1 MPDHGSI
8 RNRLCS
14 CRLALMLAGTLAAW
28 TSVRAEVLPPTPI
41 DTPKPTAPETPVG
54 ANNKMIG
61 PEGWMLARYT
71 IQVDGTVTDITV
83 LDAVPPRIR
92 TDDAVRTMQQW
103 KFNPGTRDGAP
114 IAWYGKVALVTL
126 FAKDWPDGQA
136 TPWFGEQFSRI
147 QKTIDDK
154 QPGLAG
160 ELSDMLLDQYQWRR
174 YELGVA
180 LVQRALIETQLNH
193 ITAAD
198 RAIRRATNPDLK
210 LLLPKEMIVAL
221 QYRFAISQ
229 ALGDLADAVAS
240 AERRQAIEPLPP
252 EHAMIRKAADLRARL
267 ASADSLAIKGYIDAR
282 PWVFE
287 VPRRKFMITDV
298 SGRIDGVNAYCDTGK
313 VAIDYQQNTGWS
325 LPEELGKCHV
335 VVNGNPNTSFRF
347 VLGQ

>member
-1 MPDHGSI
+1 MLDHGSV
-8 RNRLCS
+8 RSRLCS
-14 CRLALMLAGTLAAW
+14 CCLALTIIGTAGTSAW
-28 TSVRAEVLPPTPI
+28 AEVVPPTPI
-41 DTPKPTAPETPVG
+41 DTPQPTAPETPVG
-54 ANNKMIG
+54 QNKMIG

-71 IQVDGTVTDITV
+71 IQADGTVTDVTV
-83 LDAVPPRIR
+83 LDAVPQRIR

-103 KFNPGTRDGAP
+103 KFNPATRDGTP
-114 IAWYGKVALVTL
+114 IAWHGKVALVTL

-147 QKTIDDK
+147 QKTLDDK

-160 ELSDMLLDQYQWRR
+160 ALSDMLFDQFQWRR

-180 LVQRALIETQLNH
+180 LVQRAFIEIQTNNV
-193 ITAAD
+193 TAAD
-198 RAIRRATNPDLK
+198 RAIRRATHPDLK
-210 LLLPKEMIVAL
+210 LLLPNELKTAL
-221 QYRFAISQ
+221 QYRFALSQ
-229 ALGDLADAVAS
+229 ALGDLADAVAT

-252 EHAMIRKAADLRARL
+252 ENGMMKKAADLRARL
-267 ASADSLAIKGYIDAR
+267 ASADSLSVRGYIDTR

-287 VPRRKFMITDV
+287 MPRRKFMITDV
-298 SGRIDGVNAYCDTGK
+298 SGQIDGVNAYCDTDK

-335 VVNGNPNTSFRF
+335 VVNGKANTSFRL